1 MKYRSNAER
10 GLVSCSRLGED
21 NYVSRRSFDFEGY
34 QSGVYLNWGP
44 IVTINDDCT
53 QPGFITSYHEHK
65 NLDILSYVVQGQV
78 HHKDNLGN
86 ELHAQAGQVQ
96 HMSCG
101 TGIWHT
107 EANSG
112 AESNRY
118 LQIWIISNQLSFGW
132 EPKYTLITRQPGFN
146 KLSAELKNT
155 KLEIWCGEL
164 DQEHEVDCYSYLLV
178 LEGSCSV
185 DEFILEEG
193 DSLEITKHSTIVPK
207 DNPHIILF
215 KMLR

>member
-78 HHKDNLGN
+78 KHHDNLGN
-86 ELHAQAGQVQ
+86 DVIAEAGQVQ

-101 TGIWHT
+101 SGIWHT
-107 EANSG
+107 ESNPG
-112 AESNRY
+112 PGDNRY
-118 LQIWIISNQLSFGW
+118 LQIWIVSNQITLGW
-132 EPKYTLITRQPGFN
+132 EPKYTLVDRSPEFGLLPLQ
-146 KLSAELKNT
+146 LKNT
-155 KLEIWCGEL
+155 RL
-164 DQEHEVDCYSYLLV
+164 DIHAGILTGTYSPTGASYLLQ
-178 LEGSCSV
+178 LEGVSECAGYT
-185 DEFILEEG
+185 LNEG
-193 DSLEITKHSTIVPK
+193 DSLEITGPCNIESQGGHCL
-207 DNPHIILF
+207 LF
-215 KMLR
+215 TMK